1 VKTGARKRKRDLS
14 GLPGWPLLLDADAAA
29 QFVSLEP
36 HEFAT
41 AVRLGQLPPP
51 ERVLGIERW
60 ARPALEA
67 TFDRTGARPIPG
79 HDPILAAIDAAVV

>member
-1 VKTGARKRKRDLS
+1 VKTGTRKRKKDLS
-14 GLPGWPLLLDADAAA
+14 GLPGWPLLLDKETAAA
-29 QFVSLEP
+29 FVSLEP
-36 HEFAT
+36 DEFAT
-41 AVRLGQLPPP
+41 AVLLGQLPPP

-79 HDPILAAIDAAVV
+79 HDPILSAIDAAVV

>member
-1 VKTGARKRKRDLS
+1 VKKRKRDLS
-14 GLPGWPLLLDADAAA
+14 GLPGWPLLLDADSAA

-36 HEFAT
+36 DQFAT
-41 AVRLGQLPPP
+41 AVQLGQLPPP

-67 TFDRTGARPIPG
+67 MFDQTGAHPVPG
-79 HDPILAAIDAAVV
+79 HDSILAAIDAAVV